1 MNRLEIISVR
11 TASDSV
17 NQAGVYMRTF
27 CREFMKSSLAGAHLY
42 INPAASGDLAIIL
55 AWYSASAT
63 ERKSDIGL
71 MLADDLKRFG
81 LVEHVSWIMVD
92 KEEL

>member
-11 TASDSV
+11 TSNDSV
-17 NQAGVYMRTF
+17 NQAGAYMRTF
-27 CREFMKSSLAGAHLY
+27 CREFRRSSLVGAHLY
-42 INPAASGDLAIIL
+42 VNPAASGDLAIIL
-55 AWYSASAT
+55 AWYSTPAT

-81 LVEHVSWIMVD
+81 LVEHVFWIMVD
-92 KEEL
+92 KEQP